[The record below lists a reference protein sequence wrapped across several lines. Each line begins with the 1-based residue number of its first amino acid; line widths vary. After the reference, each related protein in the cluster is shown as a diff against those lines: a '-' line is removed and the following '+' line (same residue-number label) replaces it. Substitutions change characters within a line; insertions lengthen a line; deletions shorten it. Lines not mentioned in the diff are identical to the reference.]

1 MKTHNIIKGAL
12 VALTG
17 GLMSCANTSHLLVY
31 QHTNLGLNAGASP
44 QSGNIHARVGLR
56 REFAC
61 IVPKVKT
68 PQNEEDTPKIE
79 AASSYVASR
88 VKITSVFKSPEIDE
102 VIATGMA
109 ASQLGEKNDAMTPF
123 VKPKS

>member
-1 MKTHNIIKGAL
+1 MKTHNIIKGTL

-44 QSGNIHARVGLR
+44 QSGNVHARVGLR

-61 IVPKVKT
+61 IVPKVQT
-68 PQNEEDTPKIE
+68 PQNEKDPKIE

-88 VKITSVFKSPEIDE
+88 VKITNIYRSPEIDE
-102 VIATGMA
+102 VIATGEA
-109 ASQLGEKNDAMTPF
+109 ASQLGEKSDAMTPF